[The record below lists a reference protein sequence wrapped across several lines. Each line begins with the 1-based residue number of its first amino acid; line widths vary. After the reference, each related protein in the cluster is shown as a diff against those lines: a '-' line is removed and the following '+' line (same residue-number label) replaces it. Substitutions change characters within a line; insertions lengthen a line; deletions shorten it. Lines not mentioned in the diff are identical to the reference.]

1 MGGYCTRNIHVYSVL
16 FRNTSGLVA
25 WSLNGIALC
34 DFYRR
39 AAEGP
44 TDEMSESHCSSATE
58 HSMRIDLKVWQ
69 ETKFAGFV
77 VCKISRC

>member
-1 MGGYCTRNIHVYSVL
+1 MGLLCV
-16 FRNTSGLVA
+16 TSTGMLQR
-25 WSLNGIALC
+25 
-34 DFYRR
+34 D
-39 AAEGP
+39 